1 MRRIYIATHG
11 EMSIGIKD
19 SLKLIAGDSADEIQT
34 YSLIPG
40 KNALDFIQEV
50 ESDILKNQDTQFII
64 MGDLYGASIVN
75 SMLTLVKYENVI
87 LLSGVNLSM
96 ALQVLLAGP
105 SDFTEMDIENILL
118 ESKSGIKRLVLP
130 EKETEENN
138 EF

>member
-1 MRRIYIATHG
+1 
-11 EMSIGIKD
+11 MSLGIKD

-75 SMLTLVKYENVI
+75 SMLLLAKYENVI

-105 SDFTEMDIENILL
+105 NDFTEMDIENILL

-130 EKETEENN
+130 EKETDENN

>member
-11 EMSIGIKD
+11 EMSLGIKD

-75 SMLTLVKYENVI
+75 SMLSLVKYENVI

-105 SDFTEMDIENILL
+105 NDFTEMDIENILL
-118 ESKSGIKRLVLP
+118 ESKSGIKRLILP
-130 EKETEENN
+130 EKETDENN

>member
-11 EMSIGIKD
+11 EMSLGIKD

-75 SMLTLVKYENVI
+75 SMLLLAKYENVI

-105 SDFTEMDIENILL
+105 NDFTEMDIENILL

-130 EKETEENN
+130 EKETDENN